1 MFHGIDYSRYWNSE
15 PIEQYETHKTMLE
28 RINTLQTR
36 DIQASQRRFGQ
47 AMSDLNRAYNLAKT
61 SDYARK
67 VRGDVKLFQALHG
80 YINHRKPEEL
90 KDPELLDT
98 AIQQILDQSVAPTG
112 LSDILGI
119 SDARS
124 IFDAEFVAHIQE

>member
-1 MFHGIDYSRYWNSE
+1 MAN
-15 PIEQYETHKTMLE
+15 
-28 RINTLQTR
+28 
-36 DIQASQRRFGQ
+36 
-47 AMSDLNRAYNLAKT
+47 LNRAYNLAKT
-61 SDYARK
+61 SDYAIK

-119 SDARS
+119 TDERS
-124 IFDAEFVAHIQE
+124 IFDEEFVAHIQGIEQKYLAQAALE